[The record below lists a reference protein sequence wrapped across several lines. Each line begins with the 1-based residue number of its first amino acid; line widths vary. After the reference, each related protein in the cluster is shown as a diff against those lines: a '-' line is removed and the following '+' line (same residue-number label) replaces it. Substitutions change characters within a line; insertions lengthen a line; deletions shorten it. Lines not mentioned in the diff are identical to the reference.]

1 MSIGAVAVGFV
12 VLSGCG
18 GGAGLVG
25 AGGVALPEEGCWGA
39 FEPADL
45 ARVVGDGD
53 EGTLNVSGGFV
64 LARENQIATCRVEVD
79 GEGRFLAEAKRPPVD
94 GSVQLSTAAQDG
106 DVEAEPLAF
115 GTRGRVWSDGAVVG
129 FTCLRRP
136 EDPFEVELKIS
147 GRPAAD
153 DQRVLGRL
161 MRQYFDAARQQLRCE
176 A

>member
-1 MSIGAVAVGFV
+1 M
-12 VLSGCG
+12 
-18 GGAGLVG
+18 G

-94 GSVQLSTAAQDG
+94 GGTLLSAAEQDAG
-106 DVEAEPLAF
+106 AGPGPGHDPGSADGREPLGF
-115 GTRGRVWSDGAVVG
+115 GTQGRVWSDGAVVG
-129 FTCLRRP
+129 FTCRRRP

-153 DQRVLGRL
+153 DRRVLGRL

-176 A
+176 V